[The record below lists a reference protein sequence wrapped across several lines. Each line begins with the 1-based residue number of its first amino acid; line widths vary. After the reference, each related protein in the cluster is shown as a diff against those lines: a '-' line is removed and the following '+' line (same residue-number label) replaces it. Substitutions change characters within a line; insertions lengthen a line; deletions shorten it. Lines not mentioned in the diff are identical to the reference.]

1 MIVQWRLTN
10 ESLLITAYGTE
21 NAKQSFSRTRTGNGR
36 RFSLAQPPEMS
47 ILKCYAA
54 ARLLEQVS
62 MTTADTATRALIST
76 NSDAPTSLAP
86 EARRALAPEER
97 QRLLLENLSEVQ
109 YVARRIHIRLPRHV
123 PFADLVQE
131 GVVGLID
138 AVEKFDP
145 AKNVQ
150 LRSYARFRIRGA
162 ILDSLRELDWGPR
175 QLRRQARHIEQTRNE
190 LTLRLGRAPSEPEV
204 AVQLGVPLAELRQ
217 ILTQIHCLRIETA
230 QALPRLT
237 SKQGLASLHPNGA
250 QEDPFDACVK
260 AETARTLGQAM
271 ETLGE
276 KERQALT
283 LYYFEERTMKDIGRV
298 LNVQESRISQ
308 IIAAALGRLRALM
321 QKNED
326 VHARTEPPKRRW
338 RGRQR
343 LASRQTYNR
352 RTPGSF
358 HVSVRERWVKKSP

>member
-1 MIVQWRLTN
+1 M
-10 ESLLITAYGTE
+10 
-21 NAKQSFSRTRTGNGR
+21 
-36 RFSLAQPPEMS
+36 
-47 ILKCYAA
+47 
-54 ARLLEQVS
+54 
-62 MTTADTATRALIST
+62 TADTATRASIPT
-76 NSDAPTSLAP
+76 KRDAPTVLAP
-86 EARRALAPEER
+86 EARRALASEER
-97 QRLLLENLSEVQ
+97 QKLLLENLSEVH

-175 QLRRQARHIEQTRNE
+175 QLRRQARHIEQARND
-190 LTLRLGRAPSEPEV
+190 LTLQLGRAPSEPEV
-204 AVQLGVPLAELRQ
+204 AVQLGVPLEELLQ
-217 ILTQIHCLRIETA
+217 ILTKIHCLKVETE
-230 QALPRLT
+230 QALPPCN
-237 SKQGLASLHPNGA
+237 SKQGVVGLCPHGA
-250 QEDPFDACVK
+250 QEDPFDLCAR

-271 ETLGE
+271 ETLRE

-298 LNVQESRISQ
+298 LNVQESRVSQ
-308 IIAAALGRLRALM
+308 IIAAALGRLRVLM

-326 VHARTEPPKRRW
+326 ARARTDPQKRRW
-338 RGRQR
+338 RERQKFV
-343 LASRQTYNR
+343 SRQAYHLR
-352 RTPGSF
+352 QGLARFASACESGG
-358 HVSVRERWVKKSP
+358 